1 MSWPLSWSATC
12 AIAVTDLRRLLAALA
27 ALGLLAGCTA
37 GDGPN
42 AGPSV
47 APSSAPATEA
57 PATEAPASQTPS
69 AQAPATE
76 REPESGGGSEPSG
89 DASEQ
94 AARQEGQDLATIAV
108 GLQEVVSLDQPTAMA
123 VRRGDETLF
132 IAERTGR
139 VVAVRDGSVAEQA
152 VLDLSEQTVAESER
166 GLLGIAFSPDGRT
179 LYASYTNLDGDTRL
193 DAYDFADATAD
204 PSSRRELLAVDQPF
218 ANHNGGNVA
227 IGPDDL
233 LYLGLGDGGSA
244 GDPHGHGQDPGT
256 LLGSL
261 LRIDPGSGDP
271 YAIPEDN
278 PFVDRAGAQPEIYA
292 YGLRNPWRF
301 SFDRDTGDLWIAD
314 VGQGAR
320 EEIDYAPSGQGAG
333 ANYGWN
339 LREGAIS
346 YSGEPPADNVEPVF
360 DYGRD
365 GGRCSVT
372 GGYVYRGAAV
382 PGLRGAYL
390 YSDYC
395 DGVIRALRLDGR
407 EVEQSVSLDIAA
419 PAVVSFGQD
428 NDGELYVLSLE
439 GPVYRLVPG

>member
-1 MSWPLSWSATC
+1 MHIHPTRLTKIIATSA
-12 AIAVTDLRRLLAALA
+12 AAVVLVGAALA
-27 ALGLLAGCTA
+27 APAGATAPPTEPPAVALTLVAEVGGPVDLTWRDGDAALYVVGQGGTVSQVA
-37 GDGPN
+37 GDTTT
-42 AGPSV
+42 V
-47 APSSAPATEA
+47 
-57 PATEAPASQTPS
+57 
-69 AQAPATE
+69 
-76 REPESGGGSEPSG
+76 
-89 DASEQ
+89 
-94 AARQEGQDLATIAV
+94 
-108 GLQEVVSLDQPTAMA
+108 
-123 VRRGDETLF
+123 
-132 IAERTGR
+132 
-139 VVAVRDGSVAEQA
+139 
-152 VLDLSEQTVAESER
+152 VLDITDLTTGEGER
-166 GLLGIAFSPDGRT
+166 GLLGLAFSPAGDLAYVNFT
-179 LYASYTNLDGDTRL
+179 DLNGDTNI
-193 DAYDFADATAD
+193 AEF
-204 PSSRRELLAVDQPF
+204 AVDAAGVFNRDSLRTVLTIEQPF
-218 ANHNGGNVA
+218 ANHNGGDLA
-227 IGPDDL
+227 FGPDGM
-233 LYLGLGDGGSA
+233 LYIGMGDGGDG
-244 GDPHGHGQDPGT
+244 GDPQRYAQNLES
-256 LLGSL
+256 LLGKM
-261 LRIDPGSGDP
+261 LRIDPATPSGDLQYTVP
-271 YAIPEDN
+271 ADN
-278 PFVDRAGAQPEIYA
+278 PFVGQDGALGEIWSV
-292 YGLRNPWRF
+292 GLRNPWRF
-301 SFDRDTGDLWIAD
+301 SFDAETGDLWIAD

-320 EEIDYAPSGQGAG
+320 EEIDYAPSGQGAR